1 MENHKKNVNTTIAIA
16 IEENKRLSAFCKR
29 NKLTK
34 KDFIPIAIQYF
45 EKNRI
50 NPKTHSEPKVEIE
63 KISKRVDQLFGFIKT
78 QEKDYLRPA
87 IEAIVS
93 TETRLIESINSLST
107 KDDLNMYF
115 KEIPME
121 NYIKAI
127 LKQLSKNEELD
138 NKRFEELKSEI
149 EMFHS
154 KILNELEQIK
164 TKKGFTL

>member
-1 MENHKKNVNTTIAIA
+1 MENSKKNVNTTIAIA
-16 IEENKRLSAFCKR
+16 TEENKRLSAFCKR

-45 EKNRI
+45 EKNGI
-50 NPKTHSEPKVEIE
+50 NPKINSEPKVEFE
-63 KISKRVDQLFGFIKT
+63 KISKRVDQLFAFIKT
-78 QEKDYLRPA
+78 QEKDYLRPVM
-87 IEAIVS
+87 EAIVS
-93 TETRLIESINSLST
+93 TETRLNENINSLST
-107 KDDLNMYF
+107 KDDLNLYF

-127 LKQLSKNEELD
+127 LIKLSNYDESD

-164 TKKGFTL
+164 TKKGFSL